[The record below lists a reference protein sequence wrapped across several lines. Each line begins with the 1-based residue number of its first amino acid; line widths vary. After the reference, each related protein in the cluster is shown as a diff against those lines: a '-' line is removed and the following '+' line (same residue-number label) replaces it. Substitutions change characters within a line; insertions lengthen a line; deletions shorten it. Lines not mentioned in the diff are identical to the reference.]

1 MKKGIIYICVCSIAL
16 MLVIILSEKRGDF
29 EITAPT
35 PTAVPMLTEPEYS
48 EEDEREYTVVMDAAG
63 KERRLYLGDVDAKK
77 EGVFSVFQIQLP
89 CIHK

>member
-1 MKKGIIYICVCSIAL
+1 MKKGIIYICLCSIAL
-16 MLVIILSEKRGDF
+16 MLVIILSEKKGDF
-29 EITAPT
+29 EFTAPT
-35 PTAVPMLTEPEYS
+35 PTSVPMLTEPEYS
-48 EEDEREYTVVMDAAG
+48 EEDERKYTVVIDAAG